1 MAALNASLSSE
12 PISGASAERVAMK
25 FEVVVIPVADV
36 DRSKE
41 FYTKL
46 GWRLDADFPFNNG
59 FRVVQFTPPGSGC
72 SVQFGTKMTS
82 AAPGSAQGLYLIVS
96 DVEAARTDLVA
107 RGIAVSEVFHSGTPG
122 AQFQT
127 DG

>member
-1 MAALNASLSSE
+1 MSTLRASPSSE
-12 PISGASAERVAMK
+12 PISGASAERVDMK

-72 SVQFGTKMTS
+72 WGTLT
-82 AAPGSAQGLYLIVS
+82 AP
-96 DVEAARTDLVA
+96 
-107 RGIAVSEVFHSGTPG
+107 
-122 AQFQT
+122 
-127 DG
+127 